1 MLRITQDKWKSG
13 LADEKKTSA
22 DKFGQTQN
30 SLRWVKGMLK
40 WLETW
45 VQPKLLDLE
54 VAGRPSYEVRPD
66 LMCAHFNSGRDG
78 DLMINNQRRKCNPS
92 LTYDPDIP
100 QTDIPQTDIPWN
112 SPDLYK
118 HRVKFKSRVLSTLV
132 NFVINDVSLFSKSIL
147 IAAVPYRFV
156 LTFLLALFLLF
167 YYYFYY
173 SSNRVDAPNMIFNR
187 KRMTTMLKN
196 GFKNL
201 KHRTPNRTKKR

>member
-1 MLRITQDKWKSG
+1 MLRISQDIWKSD
-13 LADEKKTSA
+13 LASEKKTSA

-30 SLRWVKGMLK
+30 ALRWVKGMLK
-40 WLETW
+40 WSETW

-100 QTDIPQTDIPWN
+100 QTTFLTDIPQDIPWN

-132 NFVINDVSLFSKSIL
+132 NFVINDVSLFSKIIL
-147 IAAVPYRFV
+147 TAAVPYRFV
-156 LTFLLALFLLF
+156 LTFLLVLFLLVLFFLIVLLLFLLF
-167 YYYFYY
+167 F
-173 SSNRVDAPNMIFNR
+173 
-187 KRMTTMLKN
+187 
-196 GFKNL
+196 
-201 KHRTPNRTKKR
+201 

>member
-1 MLRITQDKWKSG
+1 MLRISQDIWKSD
-13 LADEKKTSA
+13 LASEKKTSA

-30 SLRWVKGMLK
+30 ALRWVKGMLK
-40 WLETW
+40 WSETW

-78 DLMINNQRRKCNPS
+78 DLIINEQRRKCNPS

-100 QTDIPQTDIPWN
+100 QTTFLTDIPQDIPWN

-132 NFVINDVSLFSKSIL
+132 NFVINDVSLFSKIIL
-147 IAAVPYRFV
+147 TAAVPYRFV
-156 LTFLLALFLLF
+156 LTFLLVLFLLVLFFLIVLLLFLLF
-167 YYYFYY
+167 F
-173 SSNRVDAPNMIFNR
+173 
-187 KRMTTMLKN
+187 
-196 GFKNL
+196 
-201 KHRTPNRTKKR
+201 